1 MKLLPAD
8 FYEFCTPWP
17 EPVHDEVLGMSCL
30 EEIKPFRLGMS
41 VFRGNDFHLVSGL
54 QHVRKRNQLHID
66 FRGNRLASYLRMD
79 HVSKIQCCR
88 TILDGLLFPLR
99 SEYQYSGGS
108 QVIMDD
114 VQKFERIDIRANENF
129 LHLGQPLVHFI
140 VILTYIAVLLI
151 CPMRGDTFLRNVIH
165 TLGANLHLDPDTS
178 LAHQCTMQG
187 LISVALGMLHPVAH
201 TVCLVPVNSCDYGEY
216 VITLISFS
224 LLVILLRG
232 IEDNPYGIEVVDL
245 LEGNLLGDH
254 LVPDGVRRLHALLD
268 FEIETGIVQRLADR
282 FYEFVNALFLVG
294 HVAVYL
300 GADVIIGI
308 RLLVTQPDVLHLG
321 LDLIETEPV
330 RQRNENEHGLAQNL
344 VALVFRHEFD
354 GAAIVQTVS

>member
-1 MKLLPAD
+1 MD
-8 FYEFCTPWP
+8 FC
-17 EPVHDEVLGMSCL
+17 S
-30 EEIKPFRLGMS
+30 
-41 VFRGNDFHLVSGL
+41 
-54 QHVRKRNQLHID
+54 
-66 FRGNRLASYLRMD
+66 
-79 HVSKIQCCR
+79 
-88 TILDGLLFPLR
+88 PLR

-114 VQKFERIDIRANENF
+114 IQKFERVDVRAYENF
-129 LHLGQPLVHFI
+129 LHFGQPLVHFI

-151 CPMRGDTFLRNVIH
+151 CPMRGNTFLCNVIH
-165 TLGANLHLDPDTS
+165 TLGAYLHLNPDTG

-187 LISVALGMLHPVAH
+187 LVSVALGMLHPISYAVG
-201 TVCLVPVNSCDYGEY
+201 LVPVNSCNYGEY
-216 VITLISFS
+216 VITLVSFR
-224 LLVILLRG
+224 LLVIFLRG

-254 LVPDGVRRLHALLD
+254 LVPDGVRRLHSLLD
-268 FEIETGIVQRLADR
+268 FEIETGIVQCLADR

-294 HVAVYL
+294 HVAVDL
-300 GADVIIGI
+300 GADVIIGV